1 MTNSILSQLVKVVII
16 KGTKSKKGV
25 IELPFILIYFT
36 IFSNSTSKIKS
47 LFGGMA
53 PG

>member
-1 MTNSILSQLVKVVII
+1 MNGGARERLTVCVLCKKKEALQLQR
-16 KGTKSKKGV
+16 
-25 IELPFILIYFT
+25 LFFYLLIWM
-36 IFSNSTSKIKS
+36 SSTSKIKS